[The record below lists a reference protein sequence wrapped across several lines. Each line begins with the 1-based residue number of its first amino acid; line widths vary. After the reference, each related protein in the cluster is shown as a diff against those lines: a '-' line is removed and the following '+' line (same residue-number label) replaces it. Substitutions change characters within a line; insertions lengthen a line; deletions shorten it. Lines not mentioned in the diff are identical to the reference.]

1 MEAGALGNPGLL
13 AVSRVEV
20 ERRQERKGVTIHA
33 LLMEDGIVL
42 AMLPLIQNNAIQIH
56 VQFME
61 AGALGNLGLLAVSRV
76 EVERRQE
83 RKGVTIHALHME
95 DVIVQEMLHL
105 IQNNATHID
114 VW

>member
-33 LLMEDGIVL
+33 LLMEDGIV
-42 AMLPLIQNNAIQIH
+42 
-56 VQFME
+56 
-61 AGALGNLGLLAVSRV
+61 
-76 EVERRQE
+76 
-83 RKGVTIHALHME
+83 
-95 DVIVQEMLHL
+95 QEMLHL